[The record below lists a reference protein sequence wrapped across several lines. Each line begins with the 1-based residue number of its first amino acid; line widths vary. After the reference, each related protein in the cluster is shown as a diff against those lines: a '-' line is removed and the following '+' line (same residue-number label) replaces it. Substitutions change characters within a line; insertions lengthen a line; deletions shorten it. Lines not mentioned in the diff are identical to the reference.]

1 MGYEDATV
9 EVSAPELPGGQ
20 RATAEVKFGNG
31 MVYSIE
37 LTDPG
42 SGYTSVPSVS
52 INSNTGA
59 DATAVCRTDKGEEGA
74 QMGICTSEDATAA
87 TKFKFHAPIYL
98 LGETTYAFVIK
109 APTSLNFNIWTSKI
123 GENQVGTNRR
133 VVEQPN
139 LGSLFMSQN
148 GALWTED
155 QTQDVTFR
163 FHRCNF
169 KKNISATIRLENAP
183 LEYERLTIDPIETN
197 TTPGAGTEV
206 FGDNPMVVKVFA
218 PSTVTSRMTWSS

>member
-1 MGYEDATV
+1 MKTQRLKYLP
-9 EVSAPELPGGQ
+9 PELPGGQ

-31 MVYSIE
+31 MVYDIE

-42 SGYTSVPSVS
+42 SGYTGVPSVS

-59 DATAVCRTDKGEEGA
+59 EATAVCRTGKGEKV

-148 GALWTED
+148 E
-155 QTQDVTFR
+155 
-163 FHRCNF
+163 
-169 KKNISATIRLENAP
+169 
-183 LEYERLTIDPIETN
+183 
-197 TTPGAGTEV
+197 
-206 FGDNPMVVKVFA
+206 
-218 PSTVTSRMTWSS
+218 STVD